1 MSKKCPYIKT
11 TKKEG
16 WSDSNIAITIT
27 EVFGDCAESD
37 CPYYTQDTDAP
48 SFCIRAQR
56 PEDVSETTRS
66 IGFNVIRTFLPNDK

>member
-11 TKKEG
+11 VKKEG

-27 EVFGDCAESD
+27 EMFGDCAESD

-48 SFCIRAQR
+48 SFCTRAQR
-56 PEDVSETTRS
+56 PDDDTPGVAQT
-66 IGFNVIRTFLPNDK
+66 IGFGALINHDKG